1 MPHSAVWASGS
12 TLVLPIPRAL
22 LSVSFREKGCSWS
35 FSYTRLS
42 LPRTTIRP
50 SSHSPHPPPCPA
62 LSSPALPAL
71 EAKGVL
77 GKIRAE
83 LRAAIFTA
91 IDEQERSAGVHL
103 ANEEVQRMTQTP
115 EGRLVT
121 NLVREFLAFYD
132 LDCTLSVFLPE
143 CDLDDYEFP
152 DRARY

>member
-1 MPHSAVWASGS
+1 MAHSTLWASGS
-12 TLVLPIPRAL
+12 TLLLPIPRAL
-22 LSVSFREKGCSWS
+22 LSRKWAFLV
-35 FSYTRLS
+35 LS
-42 LPRTTIRP
+42 TLFPLASLTPTY
-50 SSHSPHPPPCPA
+50 HHAPHPLPCPA
-62 LSSPALPAL
+62 LPSPALPAL